1 MPTSTEHGTPLV
13 VLNAGSS
20 SLRFALFEQATEPRR
35 TLSGKLDF
43 RASGSTGYYVEGDAS
58 AATVLEVSDQA
69 SLLGWLNSKLLGGAH
84 AVAHRI
90 VHGGPYRFEPTILT
104 SEVLRDLHAHEVWDP
119 EHLPASLRLVEAAR
133 KTWPAVPQVG
143 CFDTGFHRDL
153 PELARA
159 LPIPRRFQEQGVRR
173 FGFHGL
179 SYTSMRDQLVERLG
193 KLPNRCVFAH
203 LGSGCS
209 LAAVLRGRSIDTT
222 MAFTPNSGV
231 PMRTRSGDIDPG
243 LIEFMAG
250 QERKSLHDIGVLLN
264 RESGLLGLSGISGD
278 VRELL
283 AQASNPNASEAL
295 AVFSYAL
302 KKQVGAYAAALGGLD
317 LLAFS
322 GGVGENVA
330 DVRRD
335 VCSGLRDVLGL
346 ELDDEKNSAGTDLIS
361 ATTSRVA
368 VHVVRSDEELVIATQ
383 ALALLKVRQ

>member
-1 MPTSTEHGTPLV
+1 MPTSTENGTPLV

-20 SLRFALFEQATEPRR
+20 SLRFALFEQATAPRR
-35 TLSGKLDF
+35 MLSGKLDF
-43 RASGSTGYYVEGDAS
+43 RASGSTAYYFEDDAS
-58 AATVLEVSDQA
+58 VATALDVSDQA
-69 SLLGWLNSKLLGGAH
+69 SLLEWLSSKLPGGAH

-104 SEVLRDLHAHEVWDP
+104 SEVLRDLHAHEAWDP

-133 KTWPAVPQVG
+133 KTWPALPQVG

-153 PELARA
+153 PEVARA

-179 SYTSMRDQLVERLG
+179 SYASILDQLVDRLG
-193 KLPNRCVFAH
+193 ELPDRCVFAH

-209 LAAVLRGRSIDTT
+209 LAAVLRGRSVDTT
-222 MAFTPNSGV
+222 MAFTPNSGL

-243 LIEFMAG
+243 LVEFMAT

-278 VRELL
+278 VRDLL
-283 AQASNPNASEAL
+283 AQASNPNAAGAM

-322 GGVGENVA
+322 GGIGENVA

-335 VCSGLRDVLGL
+335 VCSGLRDVLGI
-346 ELDDEKNSAGTDLIS
+346 ELDDEKNSAGTELIS
-361 ATTSRVA
+361 AVTSRVA
-368 VHVVRSDEELVIATQ
+368 VHVVRSDEELVIAKQ
-383 ALALLKVRQ
+383 ALALLKAGQ